1 MKKSLLVGVAVLA
14 GTCYAAAADYFVVQD
29 TSTKQCRVIEQRPT
43 GSALVIVGGD
53 SRMYATQAEAD
64 AALKA
69 APACNQTAQAPT
81 NQPAQAPTDGRVQP
95 GNAQLPP
102 ASGNIRI
109 MTSVPANSVTV
120 TNYYKQNVYD
130 PANNRIGEVDD
141 VLVTPE
147 GQINALV
154 IGVGGFLGI
163 GEKHVIVPFTTVKG
177 SNVDNKWQLVMNSS
191 KDELKAAPGFKYDRA
206 RTAWVQD
213 DRTNTR

>member
-191 KDELKAAPGFKYDRA
+191 KDELKAAPGFRYDRA

-213 DRTNTR
+213 TTR